1 MTPTAAPG
9 GSEADTLIHDITAA
23 LEADGT
29 LGVGTFDVVMS
40 HRRARHALTTQLNG
54 RRIVRVVPT
63 STPGEIIRFVR
74 QNASRLELH
83 AQRMAERAPLHP
95 DKHLADG
102 CKLTWLGTPVRL
114 YLVDTPVP
122 VHLRQGV
129 GAGLLVAYRGDITRQ
144 GARPIIDWYARAGRV
159 WLETAAPARWSR
171 LRTRRPLP
179 QLAVRDLGRRGG
191 IYQEHAHELT
201 LHWAVFQLPPL
212 LLEYVL
218 VHELVHGTRPRGRSH
233 GPEFRVRLRRAL
245 PDAPARHEQFKAA
258 FRLLWVGDT
267 RQIA

>member
-122 VHLRQGV
+122 VHLRQEV

-258 FRLLWVGDT
+258 FRLLWVGGT
-267 RQIA
+267 R

>member
-1 MTPTAAPG
+1 MTPTAAPDD
-9 GSEADTLIHDITAA
+9 SEADTLIHDITAA

-29 LGVGTFDVVMS
+29 LDAGTFDVVMS
-40 HRRARHALTTQLNG
+40 RRRTQHALTTRPDG
-54 RRIVRVVPT
+54 RRVVRVLPT
-63 STPGEIIRFVR
+63 STPSEIIRFVR
-74 QNASRLELH
+74 QNASLLELH

-144 GARPIIDWYARAGRV
+144 GARPIIDWYARAGRA
-159 WLETAAPARWSR
+159 WLETAAPTRWSR

-179 QLAVRDLGRRGG
+179 QLAVRDIGRRHGG

-201 LHWAVFQLPPL
+201 LHWAVFQLPPSL
-212 LLEYVL
+212 VEYVL

-245 PDAPARHEQFKAA
+245 PDALTRHERFKAA
-258 FRLLWVGDT
+258 FRLLWVGGT
-267 RQIA
+267 K